1 MDLDA
6 VAIRIDNK
14 PWIPKLCAPSGLYQ
28 TSPDHPCGPGS
39 LNVFKMM
46 MVYPAWRERTI
57 CGEAMVCREPH
68 HGLFE
73 HLLPDE
79 QKKDR
84 ADHGD
89 DQPIEHAT
97 GDIQIEDG
105 G

>member
-6 VAIRIDNK
+6 IAVRVDNK
-14 PWIPKLCAPSGLYQ
+14 PWIPKVSTPPGLDQ

-39 LNVFKMM
+39 LNVFDM
-46 MVYPAWRERTI
+46 MVIHPPWRERSI
-57 CGEAMVCREPH
+57 CGEAMVCCEPH